1 MHFFTELTSAFS
13 DRPLFWTEVP
23 TFPLLFF
30 PRRRESEG
38 EIKEEEEYH
47 VTVLWA
53 TSGVQNNDDG
63 GLIGRRSARGGE
75 KDGFT
80 DAISL
85 WSAAAAAG
93 DPGPG
98 PP

>member
-1 MHFFTELTSAFS
+1 M
-13 DRPLFWTEVP
+13 
-23 TFPLLFF
+23 
-30 PRRRESEG
+30 
-38 EIKEEEEYH
+38 
-47 VTVLWA
+47 TVLWA
-53 TSGVQNNDDG
+53 TSGVQNDDG

-85 WSAAAAAG
+85 WSAAAAG

>member
-1 MHFFTELTSAFS
+1 M
-13 DRPLFWTEVP
+13 
-23 TFPLLFF
+23 
-30 PRRRESEG
+30 
-38 EIKEEEEYH
+38 
-47 VTVLWA
+47 TVLWA

-98 PP
+98 PS